1 MVKDAA
7 GDTAQTAAEPRRL
20 QGGCA
25 VGRPR
30 IRTSTGGNMS
40 DVPPYQDLATLA
52 RNLCAGESTIEDLVG
67 RGQFPRPKKL
77 GGKRVWKWTEVCEFL
92 DGPQVKEDL
101 EGRIRNATRKLIEAG
116 DHCRGVRKGHQRVS
130 GVDKVSGDAGEHPHE
145 LGPVSPNG
153 RPP

>member
-1 MVKDAA
+1 
-7 GDTAQTAAEPRRL
+7 
-20 QGGCA
+20 
-25 VGRPR
+25 
-30 IRTSTGGNMS
+30 MS

-101 EGRIRNATRKLIEAG
+101 EGRIRNATRQLIEAG
-116 DHCRGVRKGHQRVS
+116 DHRRGVRKGHQRVS
-130 GVDKVSGDAGEHPHE
+130 GVDKVSETFAKYTRD
-145 LGPVSPNG
+145 L
-153 RPP
+153 